1 LKKARVIKELNT
13 VNEPKDIQK
22 RENSVQR
29 SEAKP
34 EAKRKP
40 KRPRVSQR
48 KELAV
53 VTFGMVAAITS
64 FGGLLA
70 ANQAQSEQA
79 AGTVPA
85 AQVSSPDLGSEE
97 AQSTDTAPTAQ
108 ASSPAPGSPSS
119 KQPPKDEAPV
129 YSPAPQEDAP
139 AKAPHAQSQGS

>member
-1 LKKARVIKELNT
+1 M
-13 VNEPKDIQK
+13 NEPKDIQK

-34 EAKRKP
+34 EPKRKP

-53 VTFGMVAAITS
+53 VTIGMVAAITS

-70 ANQAQSEQA
+70 ANQAQA
-79 AGTVPA
+79 
-85 AQVSSPDLGSEE
+85 D
-97 AQSTDTAPTAQ
+97 QSTDAAPTAQ
-108 ASSPAPGSPSS
+108 ASSPTPGSPSS
-119 KQPPKDEAPV
+119 EQPPKDEAPA

>member
-1 LKKARVIKELNT
+1 LEESKSNKGVKP
-13 VNEPKDIQK
+13 VNEPKDIK
-22 RENSVQR
+22 NRENNVHH

-79 AGTVPA
+79 ADTVPA
-85 AQVSSPDLGSEE
+85 AQVSSTDLGSEE
-97 AQSTDTAPTAQ
+97 AQATDTAPTAQ
-108 ASSPAPGSPSS
+108 ASSPTPGSPSS
-119 KQPPKDEAPV
+119 EQPPKNEAPA

-139 AKAPHAQSQGS
+139 TKAPHAQSQGS

>member
-13 VNEPKDIQK
+13 VNEPKDIEK

-53 VTFGMVAAITS
+53 VTIGMVAATTS

-70 ANQAQSEQA
+70 ANQAQA
-79 AGTVPA
+79 
-85 AQVSSPDLGSEE
+85 D
-97 AQSTDTAPTAQ
+97 QSTDTAPTAQ
-108 ASSPAPGSPSS
+108 ASSLAPGSPSS
-119 KQPPKDEAPV
+119 EQPSKDEAPA
-129 YSPAPQEDAP
+129 YSPAPQEDVP
-139 AKAPHAQSQGS
+139 AKSSHAKSHGS